1 MATERGNVAC
11 TSQYLTFKLDEEL
24 FAVAKC
30 LMSTLPPKA
39 KRGMDEMRAS
49 PKRGRS

>member
-1 MATERGNVAC
+1 MECSTVAC

-30 LMSTLPPKA
+30 LVSTMPPKA
-39 KRGMDEMRAS
+39 QSGMDKMRAV
-49 PKRGRS
+49 PREAARE